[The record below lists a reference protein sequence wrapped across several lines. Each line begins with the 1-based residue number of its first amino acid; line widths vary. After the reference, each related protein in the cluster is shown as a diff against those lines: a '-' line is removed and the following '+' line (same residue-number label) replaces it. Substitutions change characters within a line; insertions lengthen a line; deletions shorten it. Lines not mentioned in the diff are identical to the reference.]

1 MPESKMLRLI
11 LIVIVAGCVKP
22 SLSFSFVLR
31 AWPKLLIFLPYRRWC
46 VAMLE
51 VWKRNEFR
59 YAMLWGV
66 DEIAKSTP
74 LRPAFL
80 THPGVKK
87 KTSYINGIRTPYVLI
102 IFFFTSNFIIF

>member
-1 MPESKMLRLI
+1 
-11 LIVIVAGCVKP
+11 
-22 SLSFSFVLR
+22 
-31 AWPKLLIFLPYRRWC
+31 
-46 VAMLE
+46 MLE

-80 THPGVKK
+80 THPGVEK

-102 IFFFTSNFIIF
+102 IFFLLLTLIFFNVRFIVFP